1 MMGGMWMF
9 RKSRSQ
15 SKEIPLPVIWK
26 LDGLE
31 YEEFN
36 LYDNNRNKSY
46 FAIRNIPF
54 DQGVTFESIRLFEKL
69 KHKFSQFT
77 QAKINASNFINPL
90 VRDSEEN
97 EDKDYLVM
105 LDDHGNQL
113 HLTGCTCGYT
123 GTGPHGTLEILNK
136 AGFNVDKRFVF
147 YAQAFS
153 LPHPNEDNE
162 L

>member
-1 MMGGMWMF
+1 MF
-9 RKSRSQ
+9 RNSRSQ
-15 SKEIPLPVIWK
+15 SKEIHLPVIWK
-26 LDGLE
+26 SDELE

-36 LYDNNRNKSY
+36 LYDSYRNKSY

-54 DQGVTFESIRLFEKL
+54 DQGVTSKSIKLFEKL
-69 KHKFSQFT
+69 KYKFSQFT

-90 VRDSEEN
+90 IRNSEEN
-97 EDKDYLVM
+97 EDKNYLVM
-105 LDDHGNQL
+105 LDDQGNQL

-123 GTGPHGTLEILNK
+123 GTGSHGTLEILNK
-136 AGFNVDKRFVF
+136 AGFCVDKRFVF

-153 LPHPNEDNE
+153 LPYPNVDNE

>member
-1 MMGGMWMF
+1 MF
-9 RKSRSQ
+9 RNSRSQ

-26 LDGLE
+26 LDELE

-36 LYDNNRNKSY
+36 LYDSNCNKSY

-54 DQGVTFESIRLFEKL
+54 DQGVTSKSINLFEKL
-69 KHKFSQFT
+69 KYKFSHFT

-90 VRDSEEN
+90 IRNSEEN
-97 EDKDYLVM
+97 EDKNYLVM
-105 LDDHGNQL
+105 LDDQGNQL

-136 AGFNVDKRFVF
+136 AGFCVDKRFVF

-153 LPHPNEDNE
+153 LLYPNIDSE

>member
-1 MMGGMWMF
+1 MF
-9 RKSRSQ
+9 RNSRSQ
-15 SKEIPLPVIWK
+15 SKEINLPVIWESNE
-26 LDGLE
+26 LE

-36 LYDNNRNKSY
+36 LYDSNRNKSY

-54 DQGVTFESIRLFEKL
+54 DQGVTSKSIKLFEKL
-69 KHKFSQFT
+69 KYKFSQFT

-90 VRDSEEN
+90 IRNSEEN
-97 EDKDYLVM
+97 EDKNYLVM
-105 LDDHGNQL
+105 LDDQGNQL

-136 AGFNVDKRFVF
+136 AGFCVDKRFVF

-153 LPHPNEDNE
+153 LPYPNVDNE

>member
-1 MMGGMWMF
+1 MF
-9 RKSRSQ
+9 RKSRSYF
-15 SKEIPLPVIWK
+15 KEIPLPVIWR
-26 LDGLE
+26 LDELE

-36 LYDNNRNKSY
+36 LYDTNRNKSY

-54 DQGVTFESIRLFEKL
+54 DQGVTSKSIRLFEKL
-69 KHKFSQFT
+69 KHKFSPFT

-90 VRDSEEN
+90 VQNSEEN
-97 EDKDYLVM
+97 EDKNYLVM
-105 LDDHGNQL
+105 LDDKGNQL

-136 AGFNVDKRFVF
+136 AGFCVDKRFVF

-153 LPHPNEDNE
+153 LSHPNENNE